1 MGEQTAF
8 DARGYWEQRLASQ
21 YTLGGV
27 GYLGL
32 GEGFNAW
39 AYRVRRHV
47 FLREVRAL
55 LPDPGAVRV
64 LDIGSGTGFYLDRW
78 HEIGV
83 QRVLARTSPTT
94 AVGNLRARRPGDT
107 IVRFDAGDEDL
118 PFGGVRFDAVSMMD
132 VLYHV
137 VDDARS
143 RRAFVNIA
151 ALLEPGGVFVFSE
164 NFLHGEP
171 IRLPHQASRTL
182 GEIEGVARDAGFQ
195 VVRRRPIFCLMNAPL
210 DSESRLLRRSWA
222 SVYRLAS
229 RRERLGAAIGAA
241 LYPLELALIGS
252 LREGPSNRAHHLPPP
267 RRRLLIARTPRAA
280 ATARSMGPSAITA
293 AVGRRA
299 RSRYLASFV
308 APGRRTSS
316 YVANSRSAGC
326 SAAGA
331 RSPSTAT
338 VGAPE
343 RATRND
349 RRRPRQRKSHTR
361 RSACIRTGS
370 SAMGVRCRMAAA

>member
-8 DARGYWEQRLASQ
+8 DARGYWEQRLSSQ

-55 LPDPGAVRV
+55 LPDPGEVRV

-78 HEIGV
+78 HELGV
-83 QRVLARTSPTT
+83 QRVTGSDLTDS

-107 IVRFDAGDEDL
+107 IVRFDVGDEDL

-132 VLYHV
+132 VLFHV
-137 VDDARS
+137 VDDARF
-143 RRAFVNIA
+143 RRAFDNVF

-171 IRLPHQASRTL
+171 IRLPHQVSRTL
-182 GEIEGVARDAGFQ
+182 SDIEGAARDSGFQ

-222 SVYRLAS
+222 SIHRLAS
-229 RRERLGAAIGAA
+229 RRERLGAAIGAP

-252 LREGPSNRAHHLPPP
+252 LREGP
-267 RRRLLIARTPRAA
+267 
-280 ATARSMGPSAITA
+280 
-293 AVGRRA
+293 
-299 RSRYLASFV
+299 
-308 APGRRTSS
+308 
-316 YVANSRSAGC
+316 
-326 SAAGA
+326 
-331 RSPSTAT
+331 
-338 VGAPE
+338 
-343 RATRND
+343 
-349 RRRPRQRKSHTR
+349 R
-361 RSACIRTGS
+361 RSS
-370 SAMGVRCRMAAA
+370 

>member
-1 MGEQTAF
+1 MGEPTAF

-55 LPDPGAVRV
+55 LPDPGAARV

-78 HEIGV
+78 HELGV
-83 QRVLARTSPTT
+83 GRVTGSDLTDS
-94 AVGNLRARRPGDT
+94 AVRNLRARHPGDT

-118 PFGGVRFDAVSMMD
+118 PFGGARFDAVSMMD

-137 VDDARS
+137 VDDARF
-143 RRAFVNIA
+143 RRAFVNVA

-182 GEIEGVARDAGFQ
+182 GEIESVARDAGFQ
-195 VVRRRPIFCLMNAPL
+195 VVRRRPMFCLMNAPL

-222 SVYRLAS
+222 SVHRLAS

-241 LYPLELALIGS
+241 LYPLELALVGS
-252 LREGPSNRAHHLPPP
+252 LREGPSTELM
-267 RRRLLIARTPRAA
+267 I
-280 ATARSMGPSAITA
+280 
-293 AVGRRA
+293 
-299 RSRYLASFV
+299 
-308 APGRRTSS
+308 
-316 YVANSRSAGC
+316 C
-326 SAAGA
+326 
-331 RSPSTAT
+331 
-338 VGAPE
+338 
-343 RATRND
+343 
-349 RRRPRQRKSHTR
+349 RRPG
-361 RSACIRTGS
+361 AGS
-370 SAMGVRCRMAAA
+370 